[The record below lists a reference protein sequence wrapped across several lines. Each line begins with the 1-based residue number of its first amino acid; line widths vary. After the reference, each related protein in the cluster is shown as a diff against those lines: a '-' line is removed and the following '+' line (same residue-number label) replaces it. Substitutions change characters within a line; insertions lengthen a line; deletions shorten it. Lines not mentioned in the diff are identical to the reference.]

1 MEMTKSMIF
10 KSLENWHRV
19 EFAYCESLIW
29 FAVRPAPRFLPVE
42 RGIGVRL
49 AQSASSPFLKRI
61 SLPCAGSTFYQQNVD
76 RAIKKKKWTPQRI
89 GLGIAAL
96 AFVAFSVYSIALAG
110 RHSSLNVNREK
121 ITVSKV
127 ERGVF
132 DEFIVVTGVVQPL
145 KTYQLDAIEG
155 GYVSQKLLDGGA
167 TVRQGDLIL
176 KLENQRLTMDF
187 VNRETEMY
195 RLINELENTK
205 LSLKQD
211 KFALRRTL
219 SELDY
224 QIQQAKDD
232 HERNAKLFADG
243 VISSQEFTR
252 TKIAY
257 ERLTQ
262 QREIE
267 IENQKFQEENS
278 LVQIKQL
285 EGTLD
290 RTRTNLIMMKQNLE
304 NLSVKAPV
312 SGLLSRV
319 DVEIGASITAGQNIG
334 QIDDLNGFKMRVEV
348 DEHYIS
354 RIFPGLEGSF
364 EFSGATTKLV
374 VSKVYPEVRNGR
386 FEVDMTFE
394 KKIPEGIRRGQ
405 SVPVR
410 LQLGK
415 PAEATLLPTGGF
427 FSDTGGNWVYV
438 LNESGSKA
446 EKRNISLGRKNP
458 QFFEVLSGLEPGEQV
473 ITSSYENFGDKDILN
488 LQ

>member
-1 MEMTKSMIF
+1 MD
-10 KSLENWHRV
+10 
-19 EFAYCESLIW
+19 
-29 FAVRPAPRFLPVE
+29 RP
-42 RGIGVRL
+42 I
-49 AQSASSPFLKRI
+49 Q
-61 SLPCAGSTFYQQNVD
+61 
-76 RAIKKKKWTPQRI
+76 KKKWTPQRI
-89 GLGIAAL
+89 GIGIGVL
-96 AFVAFSVYSIALAG
+96 AFAAFSIYSLVWSG
-110 RHSSLNVNREK
+110 RHSSLNVSREK

-155 GYVSQKLLDGGA
+155 GYVAQKLLDGGA
-167 TVRQGDLIL
+167 TVKKGDLIL
-176 KLENQRLTMDF
+176 KLENQRLMMDF

-211 KFALRRTL
+211 KFTLRKTL

-224 QIQQAKDD
+224 QIQQAKIDN
-232 HERNAKLFADG
+232 ERNSKLFEDG
-243 VISSQEFTR
+243 VISRQEFER
-252 TKIAY
+252 TKITFD
-257 ERLTQ
+257 RLTD

-267 IENQKFQEENS
+267 IENQKFQEENN

-285 EGTLD
+285 EGTLE
-290 RTRTNLIMMKQNLE
+290 RTRNNLSMMKENLE

-334 QIDDLNGFKMRVEV
+334 QIDDLDGFKMRVEV

-364 EFSGATTKLV
+364 EFNGATTKLV
-374 VSKVYPEVRNGR
+374 VSKVYPEVKSGR

-394 KKIPEGIRRGQ
+394 GNIPDGIRRGQ

-415 PAEATLLPTGGF
+415 PAEAVLLPTGGF

-438 LNESGSKA
+438 VSKSGSHA
-446 EKRNISLGRKNP
+446 EKRDISLGRKNP
-458 QFFEVLSGLEPGEQV
+458 QYFEVLSGLEPGEEV
-473 ITSSYENFGDKDILN
+473 VTSSYENFGDKDVLN

>member
-1 MEMTKSMIF
+1 
-10 KSLENWHRV
+10 
-19 EFAYCESLIW
+19 
-29 FAVRPAPRFLPVE
+29 
-42 RGIGVRL
+42 
-49 AQSASSPFLKRI
+49 
-61 SLPCAGSTFYQQNVD
+61 VD
-76 RAIKKKKWTPQRI
+76 RPIKKKTFTPQRI
-89 GLGIAAL
+89 VLGLGI
-96 AFVAFSVYSIALAG
+96 VAFLVFAVNTMLNGSQ
-110 RHSSLNVNREK
+110 SSLNVAREK

-155 GYVSQKLLDGGA
+155 GYVAQKLLDGGA
-167 TVRQGDLIL
+167 TVKKGDLIL
-176 KLENQRLTMDF
+176 KLENQRLMLEF

-195 RLINELENTK
+195 DLINNLENTR
-205 LSLKQD
+205 LRLRQD
-211 KFALRRTL
+211 KFSLKKTL

-224 QIQQAKDD
+224 QIRQAKDD
-232 HERNAKLFADG
+232 HERNTKLFADKI
-243 VISSQEFTR
+243 ISSQEFTR
-252 TKIAY
+252 TKIAF
-257 ERLTQ
+257 ERLTE
-262 QREIE
+262 QRGIE
-267 IENQKFQEENS
+267 VENQTFQEENS
-278 LVQIKQL
+278 VTQIKQL

-290 RTRTNLIMMKQNLE
+290 RTKLNLTMMKDNLS
-304 NLSVKAPV
+304 NLSVRAPV

-364 EFSGATTKLV
+364 EFSGTVVKLQ

-386 FEVDMTFE
+386 FDVDMSFVGAVPT
-394 KKIPEGIRRGQ
+394 GIRRGQ

-415 PAEATLLPTGGF
+415 PADAVLLPTGGF
-427 FSDTGGNWVYV
+427 FSSTGGNWVYV
-438 LNESGSKA
+438 LEPGGSKA
-446 EKRNISLGRKNP
+446 VKRNISLGRKNP
-458 QFFEVLSGLEPGEQV
+458 QYFEVLDGLQPDEMV
-473 ITSSYENFGDKDILN
+473 ITSSYDNYGDKDILN

>member
-1 MEMTKSMIF
+1 M
-10 KSLENWHRV
+10 
-19 EFAYCESLIW
+19 
-29 FAVRPAPRFLPVE
+29 
-42 RGIGVRL
+42 
-49 AQSASSPFLKRI
+49 
-61 SLPCAGSTFYQQNVD
+61 D
-76 RAIKKKKWTPQRI
+76 RAIQKKRFTPQRI
-89 GLGIAAL
+89 ALGLGI
-96 AFVAFSVYSIALAG
+96 VAFLVFAVRTLLTGSQ
-110 RHSSLNVNREK
+110 SSLNVNREK

-155 GYVSQKLLDGGA
+155 GYVAQKLLDGGA

-176 KLENQRLTMDF
+176 KLENQRLTMDY

-205 LSLKQD
+205 LSLKQN
-211 KFALRRTL
+211 KFTLRRTL
-219 SELDY
+219 SELDF
-224 QIQQAKDD
+224 QIQQAKLD
-232 HERNAKLFADG
+232 HERNSKLVADK
-243 VISSQEFTR
+243 VISQQEYER
-252 TKIAY
+252 TKITY

-290 RTRTNLIMMKQNLE
+290 RTRMNLTMMKQNLE
-304 NLSVKAPV
+304 NLAVKAPV

-319 DVEIGASITAGQNIG
+319 DVEIGSSITAGQNIG

-364 EFSGATTKLV
+364 EFNGGSTKLV
-374 VSKVYPEVRNGR
+374 VNKVYPEVRNGR
-386 FEVDMTFE
+386 FDVDMVFS
-394 KKIPEGIRRGQ
+394 KIPDGIRRGQ

-415 PAEATLLPTGGF
+415 PAEATLLATGGF

-438 LNESGSKA
+438 LSESGATAS
-446 EKRNISLGRKNP
+446 KRNISLGRKNP
-458 QFFEVLSGLEPGEQV
+458 QFFEVLSGLEAGEQV
-473 ITSSYENFGDKDILN
+473 ITSSYENFGDKDVLN

>member
-1 MEMTKSMIF
+1 
-10 KSLENWHRV
+10 LD
-19 EFAYCESLIW
+19 
-29 FAVRPAPRFLPVE
+29 RP
-42 RGIGVRL
+42 I
-49 AQSASSPFLKRI
+49 QKK
-61 SLPCAGSTFYQQNVD
+61 TF
-76 RAIKKKKWTPQRI
+76 TPQRI
-89 GLGIAAL
+89 ALGLGI
-96 AFVAFSVYSIALAG
+96 VAFLVFAVRTLLNGSQ
-110 RHSSLNVNREK
+110 SSLNVNREK

-155 GYVSQKLLDGGA
+155 GYVAQKLLDGGA

-205 LSLKQD
+205 LSLKQN

-219 SELDY
+219 SELDF
-224 QIQQAKDD
+224 QIQQAKID
-232 HERNAKLFADG
+232 HERNSKLVADK
-243 VISSQEFTR
+243 VISQQEYER
-252 TKIAY
+252 TKITF

-290 RTRTNLIMMKQNLE
+290 RTRNNLLMMKQNLE

-364 EFSGATTKLV
+364 EFNGSTTKLV
-374 VSKVYPEVRNGR
+374 VNKVYPEVRNGR
-386 FEVDMTFE
+386 FDVDMVFS
-394 KKIPEGIRRGQ
+394 KIPDGIRRGQ

-415 PAEATLLPTGGF
+415 PAEATLLATGGF

-438 LNESGSKA
+438 LNESGSA
-446 EKRNISLGRKNP
+446 ATKRNISLGRKNP
-458 QFFEVLSGLEPGEQV
+458 QFFEVLSGLEAGEQV
-473 ITSSYENFGDKDILN
+473 ITSSYENFGDKDVLN

>member
-1 MEMTKSMIF
+1 
-10 KSLENWHRV
+10 
-19 EFAYCESLIW
+19 
-29 FAVRPAPRFLPVE
+29 
-42 RGIGVRL
+42 
-49 AQSASSPFLKRI
+49 
-61 SLPCAGSTFYQQNVD
+61 VD
-76 RAIKKKKWTPQRI
+76 RPIQKKRFTPQRI
-89 GLGIAAL
+89 ALGLGI
-96 AFVAFSVYSIALAG
+96 VAFLVFAVRTLLNG
-110 RHSSLNVNREK
+110 NQSSLNVNREK
-121 ITVSKV
+121 ISISKV

-155 GYVSQKLLDGGA
+155 GYVAQKLLDGGA

-176 KLENQRLTMDF
+176 KLENQRLTMEY

-205 LSLKQD
+205 LSLKQN
-211 KFALRRTL
+211 KFTLRRTL
-219 SELDY
+219 SELDF
-224 QIQQAKDD
+224 QIQQAKLD
-232 HERNAKLFADG
+232 HERNSKLVADK
-243 VISSQEFTR
+243 VISHQEYER
-252 TKIAY
+252 TKITF

-290 RTRTNLIMMKQNLE
+290 RTRTNLTMMKQNLA
-304 NLSVKAPV
+304 NLSVRAPV

-319 DVEIGASITAGQNIG
+319 DVEIGSSITAGQNIG

-364 EFSGATTKLV
+364 EFNGATTKLV

-386 FEVDMTFE
+386 FDVDMTFE
-394 KKIPEGIRRGQ
+394 KKVPDGIRRGQ

-438 LNESGSKA
+438 VSESGTKA
-446 EKRNISLGRKNP
+446 TKRNISLGRKNP
-458 QFFEVLSGLEPGEQV
+458 QFFEVLTGLEPGEQV
-473 ITSSYENFGDKDILN
+473 ITSSYENFGDKDVLN

>member
-1 MEMTKSMIF
+1 MD
-10 KSLENWHRV
+10 
-19 EFAYCESLIW
+19 
-29 FAVRPAPRFLPVE
+29 RP
-42 RGIGVRL
+42 I
-49 AQSASSPFLKRI
+49 Q
-61 SLPCAGSTFYQQNVD
+61 
-76 RAIKKKKWTPQRI
+76 KKKWTPQRI
-89 GLGIAAL
+89 GIGIGVL
-96 AFVAFSVYSIALAG
+96 AFAAFSIYSLVWSG
-110 RHSSLNVNREK
+110 RHSSLNVSREK

-155 GYVSQKLLDGGA
+155 GYVAQKLLDGGA
-167 TVRQGDLIL
+167 TVKKGDLIL
-176 KLENQRLTMDF
+176 KLENQRLMMDF

-211 KFALRRTL
+211 KFTLRKTL

-224 QIQQAKDD
+224 QIQQAKIDN
-232 HERNAKLFADG
+232 ERNSKLFEDG
-243 VISSQEFTR
+243 VISRQEFER
-252 TKIAY
+252 TKITFD
-257 ERLTQ
+257 RLTD

-267 IENQKFQEENS
+267 IENQKFQEENN

-285 EGTLD
+285 EGTLE
-290 RTRTNLIMMKQNLE
+290 RTRNNLSMMKENLE

-334 QIDDLNGFKMRVEV
+334 QIDDLDGFKMRVEV

-364 EFSGATTKLV
+364 EFNGATTKLV
-374 VSKVYPEVRNGR
+374 VSKVYPEVKSGR

-394 KKIPEGIRRGQ
+394 GNIPDGIRRGQ

-415 PAEATLLPTGGF
+415 PAEAVLLPTGGF

-438 LNESGSKA
+438 VSKSGSQA
-446 EKRNISLGRKNP
+446 EKRDISLGRKNP
-458 QFFEVLSGLEPGEQV
+458 QYFEVLSGLEPGEEV
-473 ITSSYENFGDKDILN
+473 VTSSYENFGDKDILN

>member
-1 MEMTKSMIF
+1 MD
-10 KSLENWHRV
+10 
-19 EFAYCESLIW
+19 
-29 FAVRPAPRFLPVE
+29 RP
-42 RGIGVRL
+42 
-49 AQSASSPFLKRI
+49 
-61 SLPCAGSTFYQQNVD
+61 
-76 RAIKKKKWTPQRI
+76 IKKKIFSTQRI
-89 GLGIAAL
+89 VLALGI
-96 AFVAFSVYSIALAG
+96 VAFLVFAVNTLLNGSQ
-110 RHSSLNVNREK
+110 SSLNVQREK
-121 ITVSKV
+121 ITISKV

-155 GYVSQKLLDGGA
+155 GYVAQKLIDGGA
-167 TVRQGDLIL
+167 TVKKGDLIL
-176 KLENQRLTMDF
+176 KLENQRLMLDF

-195 RLINELENTK
+195 DLINNLENTR
-205 LSLKQD
+205 LRLRQD
-211 KFALRRTL
+211 KFSLRKTL
-219 SELDY
+219 SELDF
-224 QIQQAKDD
+224 QIQQAKAD
-232 HERNAKLFADG
+232 HDRNTKLYADR
-243 VISSQEFTR
+243 VISQQEWERSKNTF
-252 TKIAY
+252 
-257 ERLTQ
+257 ERLTG

-278 LVQIKQL
+278 ITQIKQL

-290 RTRTNLIMMKQNLE
+290 RTKLNLSMMKE
-304 NLSVKAPV
+304 NLANLAVKAPV

-364 EFSGATTKLV
+364 EFNGQVVKLV
-374 VSKVYPEVRNGR
+374 VTKVYPEVRNGR
-386 FEVDMTFE
+386 FDVDMAFE
-394 KKIPEGIRRGQ
+394 EIPEGIRRGQ

-415 PAEATLLPTGGF
+415 PADATLLATGGF

-438 LNESGSKA
+438 LSENGTKA
-446 EKRNISLGRKNP
+446 TKRNISLGRKNP
-458 QFFEVLSGLEPGEQV
+458 QFFEVLNGLEPGESV
-473 ITSSYENFGDKDILN
+473 ITSSYENFGEKDILN

>member
-1 MEMTKSMIF
+1 MD
-10 KSLENWHRV
+10 
-19 EFAYCESLIW
+19 
-29 FAVRPAPRFLPVE
+29 RP
-42 RGIGVRL
+42 
-49 AQSASSPFLKRI
+49 
-61 SLPCAGSTFYQQNVD
+61 
-76 RAIKKKKWTPQRI
+76 IKKKVFTFQRI
-89 GLGIAAL
+89 ALGLFIIGFLVFAVHTVL
-96 AFVAFSVYSIALAG
+96 NGSQ
-110 RHSSLNVNREK
+110 SSLNVNREK
-121 ITVSKV
+121 ITISKV

-145 KTYQLDAIEG
+145 KTYLLDAIEG

-167 TVRQGDLIL
+167 SVKKGDLIL

-195 RLINELENTK
+195 RLINELENTR
-205 LSLKQD
+205 LRLRQD
-211 KFALRRTL
+211 KFTLRKAL
-219 SELDY
+219 SELDF
-224 QIQQAKDD
+224 QIQQAKADYD
-232 HERNAKLFADG
+232 RGSKLFADK
-243 VISSQEFTR
+243 VISQQEFER
-252 TKIAY
+252 LKIAY
-257 ERLTQ
+257 DRLTG

-278 LVQIKQL
+278 ITQIRQL
-285 EGTLD
+285 EGTLE
-290 RTRTNLIMMKQNLE
+290 RTKLNLSMMKDNLA
-304 NLSVKAPV
+304 NLSVQAPV

-364 EFSGATTKLV
+364 DFNGAKIKLS

-386 FEVDMTFE
+386 FDVDMTFD
-394 KKIPEGIRRGQ
+394 KIPEGIRRGQ

-415 PAEATLLPTGGF
+415 PAEATLLATGGF
-427 FSDTGGNWVYV
+427 FSDTGGNWAYV
-438 LNESGSKA
+438 LGEGGA
-446 EKRNISLGRKNP
+446 RATKRNITLGRKNP
-458 QFFEVLSGLEPGEQV
+458 QYFEVLSGLEPGEEV

>member
-1 MEMTKSMIF
+1 MD
-10 KSLENWHRV
+10 
-19 EFAYCESLIW
+19 
-29 FAVRPAPRFLPVE
+29 RP
-42 RGIGVRL
+42 
-49 AQSASSPFLKRI
+49 
-61 SLPCAGSTFYQQNVD
+61 
-76 RAIKKKKWTPQRI
+76 IKKKTFTPQRI
-89 GLGIAAL
+89 ALGVGIIAFLIFAVNTL
-96 AFVAFSVYSIALAG
+96 LNGSQ
-110 RHSSLNVNREK
+110 SSLNVNREK
-121 ITVSKV
+121 ITVSQV
-127 ERGVF
+127 ARGVF

-155 GYVSQKLLDGGA
+155 GYVAQKLLDGGA
-167 TVRQGDLIL
+167 TVKQGDLIL
-176 KLENQRLTMDF
+176 KLENQRLMLDF

-195 RLINELENTK
+195 DLINNLENTR
-205 LSLKQD
+205 LRLRQD
-211 KFALRRTL
+211 KFTLRKTL
-219 SELDY
+219 SELDF
-224 QIQQAKDD
+224 QIQQAKNEYD
-232 HERNAKLFADG
+232 RNNKLYSDR
-243 VISSQEFTR
+243 VISQQEWEKSKNT
-252 TKIAY
+252 Y

-278 LVQIKQL
+278 ITQIKQL
-285 EGTLD
+285 EGTLE
-290 RTRTNLIMMKQNLE
+290 RTKLNLSMMKENLA

-364 EFSGATTKLV
+364 EFNGKTVKLI
-374 VSKVYPEVRNGR
+374 VSKVFPEVRNGR
-386 FEVDMTFE
+386 FDVDMIFD
-394 KKIPEGIRRGQ
+394 KIPDGVRRGQ

-415 PAEATLLPTGGF
+415 PADATLLATGGF

-438 LNESGSKA
+438 LSADGARAS
-446 EKRNISLGRKNP
+446 KRNISLGRKNP
-458 QFFEVLSGLEPGEQV
+458 QFYEVLSGLEPGEQV
-473 ITSSYENFGDKDILN
+473 ITSSYENFGDKDVLN

>member
-1 MEMTKSMIF
+1 MLT
-10 KSLENWHRV
+10 
-19 EFAYCESLIW
+19 
-29 FAVRPAPRFLPVE
+29 
-42 RGIGVRL
+42 
-49 AQSASSPFLKRI
+49 
-61 SLPCAGSTFYQQNVD
+61 GSQ
-76 RAIKKKKWTPQRI
+76 
-89 GLGIAAL
+89 
-96 AFVAFSVYSIALAG
+96 
-110 RHSSLNVNREK
+110 SSLNVQREK

-155 GYVSQKLLDGGA
+155 GYVAQKLLDGGA
-167 TVRQGDLIL
+167 SVRQGDLIL

-219 SELDY
+219 SELDF
-224 QIQQAKDD
+224 QIQQAKLD
-232 HERNAKLFADG
+232 HERNSKLVSDK
-243 VISSQEFTR
+243 VISQQEYER

-257 ERLTQ
+257 ERLSG

-278 LVQIKQL
+278 MVQIKQL

-290 RTRTNLIMMKQNLE
+290 RTRTNLSMMKQNLE

-364 EFSGATTKLV
+364 DFNNSSVKLS

-386 FEVDMTFE
+386 FEVDMVFE
-394 KKIPEGIRRGQ
+394 KIPEGIRRGQ

-415 PAEATLLPTGGF
+415 PAEATLLATGGF

-438 LNESGSKA
+438 LGEGGGKA
-446 EKRNISLGRKNP
+446 TKRNISLGRKNP

-473 ITSSYENFGDKDILN
+473 ITSSYENFGDKDVLN

>member
-1 MEMTKSMIF
+1 MD
-10 KSLENWHRV
+10 
-19 EFAYCESLIW
+19 
-29 FAVRPAPRFLPVE
+29 RP
-42 RGIGVRL
+42 
-49 AQSASSPFLKRI
+49 
-61 SLPCAGSTFYQQNVD
+61 
-76 RAIKKKKWTPQRI
+76 IKKKRFTPQRI
-89 GLGIAAL
+89 ALALGII
-96 AFVAFSVYSIALAG
+96 AFLVFAVNTLLNGSQ
-110 RHSSLNVNREK
+110 SSLNVNREK
-121 ITVSKV
+121 ISISKV

-155 GYVSQKLLDGGA
+155 GYVAQKLLDGGA

-205 LSLKQD
+205 LRLKQD

-219 SELDY
+219 SELDF
-224 QIQQAKDD
+224 QIQQAKFD
-232 HERNAKLFADG
+232 HDRNSKLYADK
-243 VISSQEFTR
+243 VISQQEWER
-252 TKIAY
+252 TKITY
-257 ERLTQ
+257 ERLSG
-262 QREIE
+262 QRDIE

-290 RTRTNLIMMKQNLE
+290 RTRMNLQMMKQNLE

-364 EFSGATTKLV
+364 DFNGGAIRLT

-386 FEVDMTFE
+386 FEVDMVFE
-394 KKIPEGIRRGQ
+394 KIPEGIRRGQ

-415 PAEATLLPTGGF
+415 PAEATLLATGGF

-438 LNESGSKA
+438 LSSDGSKA
-446 EKRNISLGRKNP
+446 NKRNISLGRKNP

>member
-1 MEMTKSMIF
+1 LIVNILK
-10 KSLENWHRV
+10 LWHTLLYTLYHLPFIV
-19 EFAYCESLIW
+19 QSSSFIMD
-29 FAVRPAPRFLPVE
+29 RP
-42 RGIGVRL
+42 
-49 AQSASSPFLKRI
+49 
-61 SLPCAGSTFYQQNVD
+61 
-76 RAIKKKKWTPQRI
+76 IKKKIFSTQRI
-89 GLGIAAL
+89 VLALGI
-96 AFVAFSVYSIALAG
+96 VAFLVFAVNTLLNGSQ
-110 RHSSLNVNREK
+110 SSLNVQREK
-121 ITVSKV
+121 ITISKV

-155 GYVSQKLLDGGA
+155 GYVAQKLIDGGA
-167 TVRQGDLIL
+167 TVKKGDLIL
-176 KLENQRLTMDF
+176 KLENQRLMLDF

-195 RLINELENTK
+195 DLINNLENTR
-205 LSLKQD
+205 LRLRQD
-211 KFALRRTL
+211 KFSLRKTL
-219 SELDY
+219 SELDF
-224 QIQQAKDD
+224 QIQQAKAD
-232 HERNAKLFADG
+232 HDRNTKLYADR
-243 VISSQEFTR
+243 VISQQEWERSKNTF
-252 TKIAY
+252 
-257 ERLTQ
+257 ERLTG

-278 LVQIKQL
+278 ITQIKQL

-290 RTRTNLIMMKQNLE
+290 RTKLNLSMMKE
-304 NLSVKAPV
+304 NLANLAVKAPV

-364 EFSGATTKLV
+364 EFSGQVVKLV
-374 VSKVYPEVRNGR
+374 VTKVYPEVRNGR
-386 FEVDMTFE
+386 FDVDMAFE
-394 KKIPEGIRRGQ
+394 KIPEGIRRGQ

-415 PAEATLLPTGGF
+415 PADATLLATGGF

-438 LNESGSKA
+438 LQENGTKA
-446 EKRNISLGRKNP
+446 TKRNISLGRKNP
-458 QFFEVLSGLEPGEQV
+458 QFFEVLSGLEPGESV

>member
-1 MEMTKSMIF
+1 MD
-10 KSLENWHRV
+10 
-19 EFAYCESLIW
+19 
-29 FAVRPAPRFLPVE
+29 RP
-42 RGIGVRL
+42 I
-49 AQSASSPFLKRI
+49 Q
-61 SLPCAGSTFYQQNVD
+61 
-76 RAIKKKKWTPQRI
+76 KKVFTPQRI
-89 GLGIAAL
+89 ALGLAI
-96 AFVAFSVYSIALAG
+96 VAFLVFAVRTLLMG
-110 RHSSLNVNREK
+110 TQSSLNVERER

-155 GYVSQKLLDGGA
+155 GYVAQKLLDGGA
-167 TVRQGDLIL
+167 SVRQGDLIL
-176 KLENQRLTMDF
+176 KLENQRLMLDF

-195 RLINELENTK
+195 DLINNLENTR
-205 LSLKQD
+205 LRLRQD
-211 KFALRRTL
+211 KFTLKKTL

-224 QIQQAKDD
+224 QIRQAKDD
-232 HERNAKLFADG
+232 HDRNAKLFADK
-243 VISSQEFTR
+243 VISEQEFTK
-252 TKIAY
+252 TKIIF
-257 ERLTQ
+257 ERLSQ
-262 QREIE
+262 QRDIE

-278 LVQIKQL
+278 IIQIKQL

-290 RTRTNLIMMKQNLE
+290 RTRLNLTMMKQNLE
-304 NLSVKAPV
+304 NLAVRAPV

-364 EFSGATTKLV
+364 EFNGATTKLV

-386 FEVDMTFE
+386 FEVDMTFGA
-394 KKIPEGIRRGQ
+394 KIPDGIRRGQ

-415 PAEATLLPTGGF
+415 PAEATLLATGGF

-438 LNESGSKA
+438 LNENGSKA

-458 QFFEVLSGLEPGEQV
+458 QFYEVLSGLQAGEQV
-473 ITSSYENFGDKDILN
+473 ITSSYENFGDKDVLN
-488 LQ
+488 LQN

>member
-1 MEMTKSMIF
+1 MD
-10 KSLENWHRV
+10 
-19 EFAYCESLIW
+19 
-29 FAVRPAPRFLPVE
+29 RP
-42 RGIGVRL
+42 
-49 AQSASSPFLKRI
+49 
-61 SLPCAGSTFYQQNVD
+61 
-76 RAIKKKKWTPQRI
+76 IKKKIFTFQRLAI
-89 GLGIAAL
+89 GLFTVGFLVFASRTVL
-96 AFVAFSVYSIALAG
+96 NGSQ
-110 RHSSLNVNREK
+110 SSLNINREK

-132 DEFIVVTGVVQPL
+132 DEFIVVTGMVQPL

-167 TVRQGDLIL
+167 SVKKGDLIL

-195 RLINELENTK
+195 RLINELENTR
-205 LSLKQD
+205 LRLRQD
-211 KFALRRTL
+211 KFSLRKIL
-219 SELDY
+219 SELDF
-224 QIQQAKDD
+224 QIQQAKADF
-232 HERNAKLFADG
+232 ERSDKLFADKI
-243 VISSQEFTR
+243 ISQQEFER
-252 TKIAY
+252 AKNAY
-257 ERLTQ
+257 ERLAG

-278 LVQIKQL
+278 IIQIRQL

-290 RTRTNLIMMKQNLE
+290 RTKLNLTMMKDNLA
-304 NLSVKAPV
+304 NLAVKAPV

-364 EFSGATTKLV
+364 DFNGATVKLV

-386 FEVDMTFE
+386 FDVDMEFAR
-394 KKIPEGIRRGQ
+394 IPDGIRRGQ

-415 PAEATLLPTGGF
+415 LADATLIPTGGF
-427 FSDTGGNWVYV
+427 FSDTGGNWVYI
-438 LNESGSKA
+438 LNDGGKKA
-446 EKRNISLGRKNP
+446 IKRNISLGRKNP
-458 QFFEVLSGLEPGEQV
+458 QFFEVLSGLEPGEEV
-473 ITSSYENFGDKDILN
+473 ITSSYENFGDKDVLN

>member
-1 MEMTKSMIF
+1 MD
-10 KSLENWHRV
+10 
-19 EFAYCESLIW
+19 
-29 FAVRPAPRFLPVE
+29 RP
-42 RGIGVRL
+42 I
-49 AQSASSPFLKRI
+49 Q
-61 SLPCAGSTFYQQNVD
+61 
-76 RAIKKKKWTPQRI
+76 KKKWTPQRI
-89 GLGIAAL
+89 GIGIGVL
-96 AFVAFSVYSIALAG
+96 AFAAFSIYSLAWSG
-110 RHSSLNVNREK
+110 RHSSLNVSREK
-121 ITVSKV
+121 ITISKV

-155 GYVSQKLLDGGA
+155 GYVAQKLLDGGA
-167 TVRQGDLIL
+167 TVKKGDLIL
-176 KLENQRLTMDF
+176 KLENQRLMMDF

-211 KFALRRTL
+211 KFTLRKTL

-224 QIQQAKDD
+224 QIQQAKIDN
-232 HERNAKLFADG
+232 ERNSKLFDDG
-243 VISSQEFTR
+243 VISRQEFER
-252 TKIAY
+252 TKITFD
-257 ERLTQ
+257 RLTD

-267 IENQKFQEENS
+267 IENQKFQEENN

-285 EGTLD
+285 EGTLE
-290 RTRTNLIMMKQNLE
+290 RTRNNLSMMKENLE

-334 QIDDLNGFKMRVEV
+334 QIDDLDGFKMRVEV

-364 EFSGATTKLV
+364 EFNGATTKLV
-374 VSKVYPEVRNGR
+374 VSKVYPEVKSGR

-394 KKIPEGIRRGQ
+394 GNIPDGIRRGQ

-415 PAEATLLPTGGF
+415 PAEAVLLPTGGF

-438 LNESGSKA
+438 VSKSGSQA
-446 EKRNISLGRKNP
+446 EKRDISLGRKNP
-458 QFFEVLSGLEPGEQV
+458 QYFEVLSGLEPGEEV
-473 ITSSYENFGDKDILN
+473 VTSSYENFGDKDILN

>member
-1 MEMTKSMIF
+1 MD
-10 KSLENWHRV
+10 
-19 EFAYCESLIW
+19 
-29 FAVRPAPRFLPVE
+29 RPIQKKRF
-42 RGIGVRL
+42 
-49 AQSASSPFLKRI
+49 
-61 SLPCAGSTFYQQNVD
+61 
-76 RAIKKKKWTPQRI
+76 TPQRI
-89 GLGIAAL
+89 ALGLGI
-96 AFVAFSVYSIALAG
+96 VAFLIFAVRTLLNGSQ
-110 RHSSLNVNREK
+110 SSLNVNREK

-155 GYVSQKLLDGGA
+155 GYVAQKLLDGGA

-219 SELDY
+219 SELDF
-224 QIQQAKDD
+224 QIQQAKID
-232 HERNAKLFADG
+232 HERNSKLVADK
-243 VISSQEFTR
+243 VISQQEYER
-252 TKIAY
+252 TKITF

-290 RTRTNLIMMKQNLE
+290 RTRTNLLMMKQNLE

-364 EFSGATTKLV
+364 EFNGSTTKLSV
-374 VSKVYPEVRNGR
+374 NKVYPEVRNGR
-386 FEVDMTFE
+386 FDVDMFFS
-394 KKIPEGIRRGQ
+394 KIPDGIRRGQ

-415 PAEATLLPTGGF
+415 PAEATLLATGGF

-438 LNESGSKA
+438 LNESGSSA
-446 EKRNISLGRKNP
+446 TKRNISLGRKNP
-458 QFFEVLSGLEPGEQV
+458 QFFEVLSGLEAGEQV
-473 ITSSYENFGDKDILN
+473 ITSSYENFGDKDVLN